1 MIFLF
6 IYSEICVIWLIS
18 QYCCLEPFQFFFI
31 YVLTSNNST
40 RLHGFGASQ
49 VFICMTICAYK
60 FSGSTLL
67 HHCNNNLLD
76 DHFVSV
82 NQAIDLLRSVLLY
95 WWLSYFT
102 QNPQQVFFFWPLGS
116 REVGT
121 FVSLTNSSR
130 VFHSSIDI
138 LNQIMIF
145 LLWKCIIDLSPS
157 VLVELNS

>member
-1 MIFLF
+1 MKILLKPYNFFSHIVTAWPF
-6 IYSEICVIWLIS
+6 IWTLGFVSLIILKNDIS
-18 QYCCLEPFQFFFI
+18 LYLLWDLCYLTYFTILLPWTSSIFFI

-49 VFICMTICAYK
+49 VFICMTVCVYK

-82 NQAIDLLRSVLLY
+82 NQALDLLRSVLLY

-102 QNPQQVFFFWPLGS
+102 QKTLNKFFFFL
-116 REVGT
+116 T
-121 FVSLTNSSR
+121 FR
-130 VFHSSIDI
+130 
-138 LNQIMIF
+138 
-145 LLWKCIIDLSPS
+145 
-157 VLVELNS
+157 